1 MSYIDT
7 EGDRRRR

>member
-1 MSYIDT
+1 MSFMYT

>member
-1 MSYIDT
+1 MHT